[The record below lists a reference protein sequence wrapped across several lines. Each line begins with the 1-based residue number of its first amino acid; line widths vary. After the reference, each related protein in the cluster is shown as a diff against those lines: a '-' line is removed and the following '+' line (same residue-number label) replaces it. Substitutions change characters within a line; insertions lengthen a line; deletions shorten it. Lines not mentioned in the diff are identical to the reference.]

1 MKQWRDGLGMVAA
14 DAAATV
20 AVAKA
25 RRAVYGCMLVTM
37 YLPYCTGL
45 SVWLNRVYTATSA
58 D

>member
-14 DAAATV
+14 DAVAAV

-25 RRAVYGCMLVTM
+25 RRAVYGCTLATM
-37 YLPYCTGL
+37 YLPYCTGM
-45 SVWLNRVYTATSA
+45 SVWLNRVYTTTSA